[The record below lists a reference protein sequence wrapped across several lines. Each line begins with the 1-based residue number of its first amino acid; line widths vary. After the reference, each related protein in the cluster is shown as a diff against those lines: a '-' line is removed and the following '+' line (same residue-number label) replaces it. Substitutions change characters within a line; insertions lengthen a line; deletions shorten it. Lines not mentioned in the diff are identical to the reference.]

1 MRAGRTA
8 KRIRQEAAAKRQ
20 AAHEEATTKNNP
32 QKARKGETNDQRNE
46 GRRESPMP

>member
-20 AAHEEATTKNNP
+20 SNHKATQDKYNQEVVPTLITHK
-32 QKARKGETNDQRNE
+32 KTAKDRI
-46 GRRESPMP
+46 